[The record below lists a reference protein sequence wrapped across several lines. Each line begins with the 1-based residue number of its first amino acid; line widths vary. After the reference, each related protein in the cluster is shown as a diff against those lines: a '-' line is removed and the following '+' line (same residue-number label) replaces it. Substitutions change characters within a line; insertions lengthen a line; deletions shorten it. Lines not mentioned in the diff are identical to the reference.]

1 MDLQIYYKKIR
12 EAEAGLKDPSAVVV
26 SLDTPDGGRAGV
38 RTEVP
43 RRIAAKMMVEGYAR
57 LASAEEAREFQEQK
71 AEAKHQ
77 ADQAAAASRMQ
88 FTVISPTDLRK
99 LKGAV
104 QASKE

>member
-12 EAEAGLKDPSAVVV
+12 EAEEGLKDPSAVVV
-26 SLDTPDGGRAGV
+26 SLETADGGRAGI

-43 RRIAAKMMVEGYAR
+43 RRIAAKMMVEGCAR
-57 LASAEEAREFQEQK
+57 LASPEEAQKFQEQQ
-71 AEAKHQ
+71 AEAKRQ

-99 LKGAV
+99 LKGTAP
-104 QASKE
+104 AIKE